1 MLGFLILLMDYNL
14 KDDKFKSAFISA
26 VAVFSIDV
34 NCGWKDVLGFML
46 TILAIIIVIRMLVL
60 Y

>member
-1 MLGFLILLMDYNL
+1 VLGFLILLMDYNL
-14 KDDKFKSAFISA
+14 KDNKFKSAFVSA

-34 NCGWKDVLGFML
+34 NCRWKNVLGFML
-46 TILAIIIVIRMLVL
+46 IILVVIIVVRMLVL